1 MRLLSWNILHGG
13 GGRRQAIAAAI
24 AALAP
29 DVAILQEVRASE
41 GRGPDPLL
49 EGLADGGLSEQ
60 LLSPVVGREN
70 GILIACRW
78 PFAASPL
85 AAFPGQPVP
94 RLQAEV
100 PWAREGD
107 EAGGADDIDGASS
120 SLRLVAV
127 RFPQKQAQVPLFEAL
142 LALPSAWREQESLL
156 IGDFNCGIPFADSDT
171 RTFACTHL
179 FQALLQQGWVD
190 AWRARHGKVREF
202 SWISARSGHGF
213 RYDHALVSPPLNPL
227 VREVRYLHHL
237 REGGLSDH
245 SGLVVELASG
255 GR

>member
-13 GGRRQAIAAAI
+13 GGRRQAIAKAI
-24 AALAP
+24 SAVAP
-29 DVAILQEVRASE
+29 DAVILQEVRRYD

-49 EGLADGGLSEQ
+49 EGLADGGLGEQ
-60 LLSPVVGREN
+60 VFSPVLGREN
-70 GILIACRW
+70 GILIASRW
-78 PFAASPL
+78 PFQATPL
-85 AAFPGQPVP
+85 AQALGQPVHM
-94 RLQAEV
+94 LQAEL
-100 PWAREGD
+100 PWHGDGGEG
-107 EAGGADDIDGASS
+107 EEGSS

-127 RFPQKQAQVPLFEAL
+127 RFPQKEAQVPLFEAL
-142 LALPSAWREQESLL
+142 LALPAPWRQEAAVL

-190 AWRARHGKVREF
+190 AWRARHGKAREF

-213 RYDHALVSPPLNPL
+213 RYDHALVSAPLNPR
-227 VREVRYLHHL
+227 VKEVRYLHHL

-245 SGLVVELASG
+245 AALVVEFGSLEAG
-255 GR
+255 V